1 MALPVP
7 SGKGARE
14 TKALPGRSPLTSCS
28 SAFCP
33 WDGSSSP
40 SNVGGMLLLVLKVT
54 VTLQKQRMAQRGPAD
69 EGTSSECGYSYKGD
83 RNYVPN
89 HNNVSKL

>member
-1 MALPVP
+1 
-7 SGKGARE
+7 
-14 TKALPGRSPLTSCS
+14 
-28 SAFCP
+28 
-33 WDGSSSP
+33 
-40 SNVGGMLLLVLKVT
+40 MLLLVLKVT